1 MLDIFKTIDDT
12 LFKLEEIEDGAWIS
26 LVDPTTEEL
35 DFIEDELGVDRD
47 FLRAALDEEES
58 ARLESEN
65 DQVLILV
72 DTPYVEKTDDRII
85 YETLPLGIIITSN
98 NIITICLKNSIVLD
112 QFEKNSI
119 RTFYTYKKYRFLYQL
134 LYKNAQR
141 YLLYLRQIDKMSNY
155 IETQLHQS
163 MKNKELMQL
172 MDLEKSLVYITT
184 SLKANQVVLEKILR
198 LNIIKKYSEDEDLLE
213 DVIIENKQ
221 AIEMANIYSGVLR
234 GTREAFASIISNN
247 LNIVMKLLTSI
258 TILMA
263 IPTMF
268 SSFFG
273 MNLLNIP
280 FAGSQ
285 FGFWIVLGISVVT
298 AVLVGFVLIK
308 KDLIWINNI
317 KINNT
322 WFSSV
327 AH

>member
-35 DFIEDELGVDRD
+35 DLIEDELGVDRD

-58 ARLESEN
+58 ARLESED

-72 DTPYVEKTDDRII
+72 DTPYVEKEDDHII
-85 YETLPLGIIITSN
+85 YETLPLGIIITEK
-98 NIITICLKNSIVLD
+98 NIITVCLKNSIVLD

-119 RTFYTYKKYRFLYQL
+119 RTFFTYKKYRFLYQI

-141 YLLYLRQIDKMSNY
+141 YLLYLRQIDRMSNS
-155 IETQLHQS
+155 IEKQLHES
-163 MKNKELMQL
+163 MKNKGLMQL
-172 MDLEKSLVYITT
+172 LDLEKSLVYITT

-198 LNIIKKYSEDEDLLE
+198 INIIKKYSEDEDLLE

-221 AIEMANIYSGVLR
+221 AIEMANIYSGILS
-234 GTREAFASIISNN
+234 GTMDFFASIISNN

-268 SSFFG
+268 SSFYG
-273 MNLLNIP
+273 MNVINIP
-280 FAGSQ
+280 FASSP
-285 FGFWIVLGISVVT
+285 FGFWIVLGISVFT
-298 AVLVGFVLIK
+298 AAIVGIMLFKKNLI
-308 KDLIWINNI
+308 
-317 KINNT
+317 
-322 WFSSV
+322 
-327 AH
+327 

>member
-12 LFKLEEIEDGAWIS
+12 LFTLEEIEDGAWIN
-26 LVDPTTEEL
+26 LVDPTPDEL
-35 DFIEDELGVDRD
+35 NFIEDELSVDRD

-58 ARLESEN
+58 ARLDTEN

-72 DTPYVEKTDDRII
+72 DTPYVEKTDEHII
-85 YETLPLGIIITSN
+85 YETLPLGIIITEK
-98 NIITICLKNSIVLD
+98 NIITVCLKNSIVLD

-119 RTFYTYKKYRFLYQL
+119 RTFYTYKKYRFLYQI

-141 YLLYLRQIDKMSNY
+141 YLLYLRQIDRMSNY
-155 IETQLHQS
+155 VEKQLHES
-163 MKNKELMQL
+163 MKNKELIQL

-184 SLKANQVVLEKILR
+184 ALKANQVVLEKILR
-198 LNIIKKYSEDEDLLE
+198 INIIKKYSEDEDLLE

-221 AIEMANIYSGVLR
+221 AMEMANIYSGILS
-234 GTREAFASIISNN
+234 GTMDAFASIISNN

-273 MNLLNIP
+273 MNVINLP
-280 FAGSQ
+280 FASSP
-285 FGFWIVLGISVVT
+285 FGFWIILGVSVLTS
-298 AVLVGFVLIK
+298 AVVGFILAK
-308 KDLIWINNI
+308 KNL
-317 KINNT
+317 
-322 WFSSV
+322 F
-327 AH
+327 

>member
-12 LFKLEEIEDGAWIS
+12 LFNLEEIEDGAWIN
-26 LVDPTTEEL
+26 LVNPTTEEL
-35 DFIEDELGVDRD
+35 DKIEEELGVDRG
-47 FLRAALDEEES
+47 FLGAALDEEES

-72 DTPYVEKTDDRII
+72 DTPYVEKIDTHII
-85 YETLPLGIIITSN
+85 YETLPLGIIITDK
-98 NIITICLKNSIVLD
+98 NIITVCLKNSIVLD

-155 IETQLHQS
+155 VEKQLHKS
-163 MKNKELMQL
+163 LKNKELIQL
-172 MDLEKSLVYITT
+172 LDLEKSLVYITT
-184 SLKANQVVLEKILR
+184 SLKANQIVLEKILR
-198 LNIIKKYSEDEDLLE
+198 LNVIKKYTEDEDLLE

-221 AIEMANIYSGVLR
+221 AIEMATIYSGILS
-234 GTREAFASIISNN
+234 GMMDAFASIISNN

-273 MNLLNIP
+273 MNLINMP
-280 FAGSQ
+280 FSNSP
-285 FGFWIVLGISVVT
+285 FGFWIVIGISVVT
-298 AVLVGFVLIK
+298 ATIVGFILIK
-308 KDLIWINNI
+308 KDLFN
-317 KINNT
+317 
-322 WFSSV
+322 
-327 AH
+327 

>member
-12 LFKLEEIEDGAWIS
+12 LFTLEEIEDGAWIN
-26 LVDPTTEEL
+26 LVDPTPDEL
-35 DFIEDELGVDRD
+35 SFIEDELSVDKD

-58 ARLESEN
+58 ARLDTEN

-72 DTPYVEKTDDRII
+72 DTPYVEKTDDHII
-85 YETLPLGIIITSN
+85 YETLPLGIIITEN
-98 NIITICLKNSIVLD
+98 NIITVCLKNSIVLD

-141 YLLYLRQIDKMSNY
+141 YLLYLRQIDRMSNY
-155 IETQLHQS
+155 VEKQLHES
-163 MKNKELMQL
+163 MKNKELIQL

-184 SLKANQVVLEKILR
+184 ALKANQVVLEKILR
-198 LNIIKKYSEDEDLLE
+198 INIIKKYSEDEDLLE

-221 AIEMANIYSGVLR
+221 AMEMANIYSGILS
-234 GTREAFASIISNN
+234 GTMDAFASIISNN

-268 SSFFG
+268 ASFYG
-273 MNLLNIP
+273 MNVMNLPLANSP
-280 FAGSQ
+280 Y
-285 FGFWIVLGISVVT
+285 GFWIILGVSVLTSAG
-298 AVLVGFVLIK
+298 VGFLLAK
-308 KDLIWINNI
+308 KNL
-317 KINNT
+317 
-322 WFSSV
+322 F
-327 AH
+327 

>member
-35 DFIEDELGVDRD
+35 DLIEDELGVDRD

-58 ARLESEN
+58 ARLESED

-72 DTPYVEKTDDRII
+72 DTPYVEKEDDHII
-85 YETLPLGIIITSN
+85 YETLPLGIIITEK
-98 NIITICLKNSIVLD
+98 NIITVCLKNSIVLD

-119 RTFYTYKKYRFLYQL
+119 RTFFTYKKYRFLYQI

-141 YLLYLRQIDKMSNY
+141 YLLYLRQIDRMSNF
-155 IETQLHQS
+155 IEKQLHES
-163 MKNKELMQL
+163 MKNKELIQL
-172 MDLEKSLVYITT
+172 LDLEKSLVYITT

-198 LNIIKKYSEDEDLLE
+198 INIIKKYSEDEDLLE

-221 AIEMANIYSGVLR
+221 AIEMATIYSGILS
-234 GTREAFASIISNN
+234 GMMDAFASIISNN

-273 MNLLNIP
+273 MNVMNLP
-280 FAGSQ
+280 FASSP
-285 FGFWIVLGISVVT
+285 FGFWIVLGVSVLT
-298 AVLVGFVLIK
+298 AAIVGFILVK
-308 KDLIWINNI
+308 KNL
-317 KINNT
+317 
-322 WFSSV
+322 F
-327 AH
+327 

>member
-12 LFKLEEIEDGAWIS
+12 LFTLEEIEDGAWIN
-26 LVDPTTEEL
+26 LVDPTPDEL
-35 DFIEDELGVDRD
+35 EFIEDELSVDRD

-58 ARLESEN
+58 ARLDTEN

-72 DTPYVEKTDDRII
+72 DTPYVEKTDNHII
-85 YETLPLGIIITSN
+85 YETLPLGIIITDK
-98 NIITICLKNSIVLD
+98 NIITVCLKNSIVLD

-119 RTFYTYKKYRFLYQL
+119 RTFYTFKKYRFLYQI

-141 YLLYLRQIDKMSNY
+141 YLLYLRQIDRMSNY
-155 IETQLHQS
+155 VEKQLHES
-163 MKNKELMQL
+163 MKNKELIQL

-184 SLKANQVVLEKILR
+184 ALKANQVVLEKILR
-198 LNIIKKYSEDEDLLE
+198 INIIKKYSEDEDLLE

-221 AIEMANIYSGVLR
+221 AMEMANIYSGILS
-234 GTREAFASIISNN
+234 GTMDAFASIISNN

-273 MNLLNIP
+273 MNVANLP
-280 FAGSQ
+280 FSGSP
-285 FGFWIVLGISVVT
+285 FGFWIILGISVCT
-298 AVLVGFVLIK
+298 SAIVGFILAK
-308 KDLIWINNI
+308 KSL
-317 KINNT
+317 
-322 WFSSV
+322 F
-327 AH
+327 